1 MGAQNQNATGLPTIE
16 APSNWPPPTSGALNA
31 NSPVAGAEDGS
42 AAGATVFVATVFVA
56 TVFVVTGSVATVSV
70 ATVFVV
76 GLPVVVGLTLDEGE
90 EPHPARVT
98 LVSAIANPTLTSRVR
113 KVLMAE
119 VLQIIPWEPRAPSQS
134 FAKVVLDGA
143 AAARA
148 AESSE
153 Q

>member
-42 AAGATVFVATVFVA
+42 AAGATVFVA